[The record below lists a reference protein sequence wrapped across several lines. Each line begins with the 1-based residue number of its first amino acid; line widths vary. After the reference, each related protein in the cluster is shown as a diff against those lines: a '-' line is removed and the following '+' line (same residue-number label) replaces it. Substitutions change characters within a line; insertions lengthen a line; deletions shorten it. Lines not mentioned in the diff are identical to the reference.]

1 MVQSY
6 NVIILTF
13 VEHTTGPILL
23 NQDNTVNI
31 NICYHFLLHCTFQNS
46 ISCCFSFYQSR
57 LQKQFLFYD
66 ESIHSQNSSI
76 DFYDFSHTT
85 PQIIMRKLKIQL
97 NVIGLIH
104 NSRYVFNIKFA
115 NYISRVGRIGYPFSF
130 RVCQCH

>member
-1 MVQSY
+1 MVQTY
-6 NVIILTF
+6 MIILTF
-13 VEHTTGPILL
+13 VGHTTGLILL

-57 LQKQFLFYD
+57 LQKQFLFSE

-85 PQIIMRKLKIQL
+85 QIIMRKLKIQL

-115 NYISRVGRIGYPFSF
+115 NYISRVGRIVFLFLSECAS
-130 RVCQCH
+130 VID